1 MLLHNQLKLRKVKI
15 DDIRFIY
22 NLRNDYLTRLSSLN
36 QKKISF
42 KSHKIWFDKN
52 WNSFFYLFLVKK
64 KNAGYIKLKKIAN
77 IFLLN
82 YALHN
87 QYRGKK
93 YSHKMILLLISELEN
108 QLINIHIKAIVKKK
122 NIRSLRNLQSI
133 NFRKYYSLHG
143 KIFLKYQTQK
153 K

>member
-1 MLLHNQLKLRKVKI
+1 MSNQLKIRKVKI
-15 DDIRFIY
+15 KDISFIY
-22 NLRNDYLTRLSSLN
+22 NLRNDRITRLSSLN
-36 QKKISF
+36 IRRISF
-42 KSHKIWFDKN
+42 KNHKIWFLKN
-52 WNSFFYLFLVKK
+52 WNSFFYLFMVKNK
-64 KNAGYIKLKKIAN
+64 SAGYVKLKKDNN

-87 QYRGKK
+87 HFRGKK
-93 YSHKMILLLISELEN
+93 YSHKMILLLITKLEKKFK
-108 QLINIHIKAIVKKK
+108 NIYIKAVVKKK

-133 NFRKYYSLHG
+133 NFRKYYSLYG

>member
-1 MLLHNQLKLRKVKI
+1 MRNQLKIRKVKI
-15 DDIRFIY
+15 DDISFIY
-22 NLRNDYLTRLSSLN
+22 NLRNDRLTRLSSLN
-36 QKKISF
+36 NKKISF
-42 KSHKIWFDKN
+42 KNHKIWFLKN
-52 WNSFFYLFLVKK
+52 WNSFFYLFLVKNK
-64 KNAGYIKLKKIAN
+64 SAGYIKLKKKNN

-87 QYRGKK
+87 HYRGKK
-93 YSHKMILLLISELEN
+93 YSHKMILLLIYKLEQ
-108 QLINIHIKAIVKKK
+108 QLKNIHIKAIVKKK

-133 NFRKYYSLHG
+133 NFRKYYSLYE

>member
-1 MLLHNQLKLRKVKI
+1 LQNHLKIRRVKI

-22 NLRNDYLTRLSSLN
+22 NLRNDPLTRLSSLN
-36 QKKISF
+36 IKKISF
-42 KSHKIWFDKN
+42 KNHKIWFLKN

-64 KNAGYIKLKKIAN
+64 KNAGYLKLKKNDN

-82 YALHN
+82 YALHPH
-87 QYRGKK
+87 YRGKK
-93 YSHKMILLLISELEN
+93 YSSKMILLLISKLEK
-108 QLINIHIKAIVKKK
+108 QFKKIHIKAVVKKK

-133 NFRKYYSLHG
+133 NFKKYYSLYS

>member
-1 MLLHNQLKLRKVKI
+1 LYNQLKIRKVKI

-22 NLRNDYLTRLSSLN
+22 NLRNDHLTRLSSLN
-36 QKKISF
+36 QKKIIY
-42 KSHKIWFDKN
+42 KNHKIWFDKN

-64 KNAGYIKLKKIAN
+64 KSAGYIKLKKIAN

-87 QYRGKK
+87 RYRGKR
-93 YSHKMILLLISELEN
+93 YSHKMILLLISKLEN
-108 QLINIHIKAIVKKK
+108 QLTNVCIKAIVKKK
-122 NIRSLRNLQSI
+122 NIKSLRNLQSI
-133 NFRKYYSLHG
+133 NFRKYYSLKG
-143 KIFLKYQTQK
+143 KIFLKYETQK